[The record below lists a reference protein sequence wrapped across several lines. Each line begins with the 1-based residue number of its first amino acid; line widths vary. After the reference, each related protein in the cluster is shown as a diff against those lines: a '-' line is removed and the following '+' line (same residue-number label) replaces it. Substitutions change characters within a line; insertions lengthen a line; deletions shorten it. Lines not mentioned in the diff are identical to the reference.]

1 MKRLETVRNGGCS
14 GTLVT
19 QKRSG
24 KVRNVGQSET
34 SAKSRSQLLLEQR
47 SPFNIEG
54 SVTSEKLS
62 VD

>member
-1 MKRLETVRNGGCS
+1 MKRLETVRNGGRS

-34 SAKSRSQLLLEQR
+34 SAKSRSQLLLEQ
-47 SPFNIEG
+47 SILYLLQ
-54 SVTSEKLS
+54 VKLS
-62 VD
+62 R

>member
-1 MKRLETVRNGGCS
+1 MKRLETVRNGGRS

-34 SAKSRSQLLLEQR
+34 SAKSRSQLLLEQ
-47 SPFNIEG
+47 SILYLLQ
-54 SVTSEKLS
+54 VK
-62 VD
+62 